1 MTHTQ
6 ASTAP
11 SLSYELYP
19 PRNEAAR
26 GSIVETIAALEA
38 TAPDYVSVTYN
49 GTPERR
55 RSSVELIG
63 YLIEHTRLRPLAHL
77 TCVGETRASL
87 DRLVNHLVALGV
99 RGVLA
104 LRGDLPQAGDVQQ
117 GHDGGAGLDRAQAG
131 ELPFARYLVELIR
144 DVEARRSASLAAGR
158 LAIGVAAYP
167 TRHPESPSFQ
177 HDVEVLLAKERAG
190 ANFAITQI
198 FFDPA
203 EYAHLV
209 TAARTAGV
217 TIPIVPGIMPVNSV
231 RRLTRLAELA
241 GVEPDAALLARL
253 ERAGND
259 DERRRIGID
268 HAASLA
274 HEAFDVGAPGLHL
287 YTFNDA
293 DDSIEVVNQ
302 LGLTGAGTA
311 DVAGVDYGDANAL
324 ASAYAE
330 AASRPLAHT

>member
-1 MTHTQ
+1 MTDLQ

-19 PRNEAAR
+19 PRNEAAA
-26 GSIVETIAALEA
+26 GSLVETIAALEA

-49 GTPERR
+49 GSPARR
-55 RSSVELIG
+55 RASVELIG
-63 YLIEHTRLRPLAHL
+63 HLIEHTRLRPLAHL
-77 TCVGETRASL
+77 TCVGESRASL

-104 LRGDLPQAGDVQQ
+104 LRGDLPP
-117 GHDGGAGLDRAQAG
+117 GHDAVGPG

-144 DVEARRSASLAAGR
+144 EVEARRSASLAAGR

-198 FFDPA
+198 FFDAA

-209 TAARTAGV
+209 AAARAAGV
-217 TIPIVPGIMPVNSV
+217 RIPIVPGIMPVNSV

-241 GVEPDAALLARL
+241 GLAPDAALLARL
-253 ERAGND
+253 ERASTD
-259 DERRRIGID
+259 AERRRIGID
-268 HAASLA
+268 HAAALA
-274 HEAFDVGAPGLHL
+274 HEAFVAGAPGLHL

-293 DDSIEVVNQ
+293 VDSVAVVDQ

-311 DVAGVDYGDANAL
+311 DAAGADFGDANAL

-330 AASRPLAHT
+330 AANRPLAHA